1 MLLVY
6 SGCRNRA
13 RPEDCVEVDDG
24 REMSL
29 AKVPGYGDVALW
41 STRIDEGVLAY
52 FSRSAWAEAERRI
65 GSMGE
70 ARNSRGANA
79 DAVVGGE

>member
-1 MLLVY
+1 ML
-6 SGCRNRA
+6 
-13 RPEDCVEVDDG
+13 DDWVEVDDG

-29 AKVPGYGDVALW
+29 AKVPGAGYGDVALL
-41 STRIDEGVLAY
+41 SSRMDGVVLLN
-52 FSRSAWAEAERRI
+52 FSRSAWAEAECRI

-70 ARNSRGANA
+70 ARKSMGANA